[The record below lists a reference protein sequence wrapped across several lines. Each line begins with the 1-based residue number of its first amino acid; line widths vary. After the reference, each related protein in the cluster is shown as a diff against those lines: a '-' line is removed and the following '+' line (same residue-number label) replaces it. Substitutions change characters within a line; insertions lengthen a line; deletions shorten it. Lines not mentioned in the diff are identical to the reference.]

1 MRAPPHPLISL
12 ARIGFHLFGMLVL
25 PIVVGFIAALFL
37 EVSEVADTAPALLL
51 FTGVYLFPV
60 FLLQVIGIVRKVRLE
75 NRERREAGSAGCSSS
90 LEVFSRHVSVV
101 TPRGWGLLGAGI
113 VFLVAALAVKW
124 GDVGTV
130 AVLALLLFY
139 GAVGITSFLSAFL
152 VRGFQR
158 EVEKQRALVKREMS
172 PAVIVSGEP
181 GEERFHLSGV
191 PVPPGYCL
199 LIEDRLPDE
208 LATETRHVL
217 GAGIRSNET
226 TVSGRI
232 RRTPRGLYRLGP
244 ARIWYQDLLGLTHIS
259 VASVASCELKVLP
272 RFRGLD
278 IIEPP
283 RSKHRTPDVVVRPHR
298 FPNEDFFRFREYAR
312 GDDTRRIHWK
322 LSVRAGRLQLRLP
335 ESREMSVRNVV
346 LALDTFLP
354 STDETLDAVGL
365 ADVLDQL
372 VETWISLA
380 AALVDRGESV
390 TLVAAADDGKG
401 NLQIEKISGRAHRTR
416 WQDLGSRVRWQG
428 RIDLPAL
435 LADVGDDT
443 DGVAVSARF
452 DAPPPEPFPG
462 QSLAWIYHPPEA
474 ALGPPEK
481 PFWRLVVGPSILSW
495 MFRLPHPAGSDEN
508 TLAARVREIRRE
520 NAAYDA
526 RLRLRLRVRRGAESV
541 LNALVARGDAV
552 YRLEPGPLRHRI
564 VGVSA
569 GRTGGGL
576 AG

>member
-1 MRAPPHPLISL
+1 MRPPPHPIVSL
-12 ARIGFHLFGMLVL
+12 AKIAFHLVGTMLL
-25 PIVVGFIAALFL
+25 PIIVGFIAALFL
-37 EVSEVADTAPALLL
+37 EVSEVADTAPALLM
-51 FTGVYLFPV
+51 FAGVYLFPILV
-60 FLLQVIGIVRKVRLE
+60 LQVIGIVRKVRLE
-75 NRERREAGSAGCSSS
+75 NRERRDLGTRGAASW
-90 LEVFSRHVSVV
+90 LEVFAKHVSVV
-101 TPRGWGLLGAGI
+101 TPRGWGLLGAGV
-113 VFLVAALAVKW
+113 VFLVVALAVKW

-152 VRGFQR
+152 VRGFRR
-158 EVEKQRALVKREMS
+158 EVERQKVFVRREMS
-172 PAVIVSGEP
+172 PAVIISGEP

-199 LIEDRLPDE
+199 LIDDRLPDV

-217 GAGIRSNET
+217 GAGIRSTET

-244 ARIWYQDLLGLTHIS
+244 ASIWYQDLLGLTHIS
-259 VASVASCELKVLP
+259 VASVATCELKVLP

-298 FPNEDFFRFREYAR
+298 FPTEDFFRFREYAR

-346 LALDTFLP
+346 LALDSFLP
-354 STDETLDAVGL
+354 ARDSLDAVGL
-365 ADVLDQL
+365 GDVLDRL

-380 AALVDRGESV
+380 AELVDRGESV

-401 NLQIEKISGRAHRTR
+401 NLRIEQLSGRANRAR
-416 WQDLGSRVRWQG
+416 WQDLGARVRWQAQ
-428 RIDLPAL
+428 IDLPAL
-435 LADVGDDT
+435 LADVGKDT

-462 QSLAWIYHPPEA
+462 QSLAWIYHPPED
-474 ALGPPEK
+474 ALGPPE
-481 PFWRLVVGPSILSW
+481 PSFWKTVVGKRGLLSW
-495 MFRLPHPAGSDEN
+495 LLRLPHPVGSDEN
-508 TLAARVREIRRE
+508 TLRARFRDLRRD
-520 NAAYDA
+520 NDAYNA
-526 RLRLRLRVRRGAESV
+526 RLRLRMRVRHGAQSV
-541 LNALVARGDAV
+541 LSALVARGDAV
-552 YRLEPGPLRHRI
+552 YKLQPGPMRHRI

-576 AG
+576 

>member
-1 MRAPPHPLISL
+1 
-12 ARIGFHLFGMLVL
+12 MLL

-37 EVSEVADTAPALLL
+37 EVSEVAETAPALLM
-51 FTGVYLFPV
+51 FTGIYLFPV
-60 FLLQVIGIVRKVRLE
+60 LVMQVVGVVRKARLE
-75 NRERREAGSAGCSSS
+75 TRERREQGTKSLASG
-90 LEVFSRHVSVV
+90 LEVVARHVSVV
-101 TPRGWGLLGAGI
+101 TPRGWGVLGAGV
-113 VFLVAALAVKW
+113 VFLVVALAVKW

-139 GAVGITSFLSAFL
+139 GAVGVTSFLSAFL
-152 VRGFQR
+152 VRGFSR
-158 EVEKQRALVKREMS
+158 EVERQRMFVRREMS
-172 PAVIVSGEP
+172 PAVIISGEP

-199 LIEDRLPDE
+199 LIDDHLPDE

-217 GAGIRSNET
+217 GAGIRSTET
-226 TVSGRI
+226 TVSGRV

-244 ARIWYQDLLGLTHIS
+244 AKIWYQDLLGLTHIS
-259 VASVASCELKVLP
+259 VAAVATCELKVLP

-298 FPNEDFFRFREYAR
+298 FPTEDFFRFREYTR

-346 LALDTFLP
+346 LALDSYLP
-354 STDETLDAVGL
+354 GKGELDAIGL
-365 ADVLDQL
+365 SDVLDRL

-401 NLQIEKISGRAHRTR
+401 ALRIEQLSGRANRAR
-416 WQDLGSRVRWQG
+416 WQDLGARVRWQG
-428 RIDLPAL
+428 EIDLPHL
-435 LADVGDDT
+435 LADVGKDT

-452 DAPPPEPFPG
+452 DAPPPEPFRG
-462 QSLAWIYHPPEA
+462 QSFAWIYHPPED
-474 ALGPPEK
+474 ALGPPE
-481 PFWRLVVGPSILSW
+481 PAFWRTVVGKQGVLSW
-495 MFRLPHPAGSDEN
+495 LLRLPHPVGSDEN
-508 TLAARVREIRRE
+508 TLRARFRDFRRDNDAY
-520 NAAYDA
+520 NARF
-526 RLRLRLRVRRGAESV
+526 RLRGRVRRGAASV
-541 LNALVARGDAV
+541 LAALVARGDSV
-552 YRLEPGPLRHRI
+552 YRLEPGPTRHRI
-564 VGVSA
+564 VGISA
-569 GRTGGGL
+569 GRGGARL
-576 AG
+576 